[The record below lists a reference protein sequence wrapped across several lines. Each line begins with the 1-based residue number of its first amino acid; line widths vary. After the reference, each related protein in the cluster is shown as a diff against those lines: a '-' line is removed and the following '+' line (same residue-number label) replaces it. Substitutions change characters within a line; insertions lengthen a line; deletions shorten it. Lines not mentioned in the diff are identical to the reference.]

1 MISEKA
7 LSAIALSFPET
18 DQAPHFEITSF
29 RVNKKI
35 FATLN
40 MPQKR
45 CTLKFNKEYQ
55 DIFVSIGKGKINAVP
70 NAWGRLGWT
79 TIDLQDIDQTI
90 LKDAMLIAWRCTAP
104 KKYEKLYTSWY
115 IDEE

>member
-1 MISEKA
+1 MISLKIFA
-7 LSAIALSFPET
+7 AIALSFPDT
-18 DQAPHFEITSF
+18 DQALHFEIISF

-40 MPQKR
+40 IPQKR
-45 CTLKFNKEYQ
+45 GTLKFNKEYQ

-79 TIDLQDIDQTI
+79 NIDLKDIDKTI

-104 KKYEKLYTSWY
+104 KKYEKQYADWY
-115 IDEE
+115 VDEE

>member
-1 MISEKA
+1 MISQKTFA
-7 LSAIALSFPET
+7 AIALSFPDT
-18 DQAPHFEITSF
+18 DQAPHFEFTSF

-40 MPQKR
+40 IPQKR

-70 NAWGRLGWT
+70 NAWGKLGWT
-79 TIDLQDIDQTI
+79 NIDLKDIDKTI
-90 LKDAMLIAWRCTAP
+90 LKDALLIAWRCTAP
-104 KKYEKLYTSWY
+104 KKYEKGYAEWY
-115 IDEE
+115 VDEE